1 MKSITRF
8 TLWFATNSTFAA
20 SAYFGCI
27 ENNENAKNV
36 MQFLVFFVALPIS
49 LMGLTDAYIK
59 KAAENKGNDLNKF
72 LRPISSTIGLFV
84 FGCLVWSGS
93 FIMAAVWVFWMLAKI
108 VSAEG
113 VKKLREATEKSS

>member
-1 MKSITRF
+1 
-8 TLWFATNSTFAA
+8 
-20 SAYFGCI
+20 
-27 ENNENAKNV
+27 

-108 VSAEG
+108 VSTEG